1 MEKTFE
7 INKNIEIFT
16 NYLMKN
22 NFPHSDFWTH
32 NSKYFNFSL
41 AVALK
46 NINTR
51 QEILNYL
58 FKNSGYGGFTNIM
71 SAYEI
76 LGDKKMCLLLF
87 NRYLKFCELIV
98 N

>member
-1 MEKTFE
+1 ME
-7 INKNIEIFT
+7 
-16 NYLMKN
+16 N
-22 NFPHSDFWTH
+22 NFPHTDFWTS
-32 NSKYFNFSL
+32 NSKYFHLGL

-51 QEILNYL
+51 QETLNYL
-58 FKNSGYGGFTNIM
+58 FKNSGHGGFINIIK
-71 SAYEI
+71 SYEV
-76 LGDKKMCLLLF
+76 LGDKNMCLLLF